1 MVVLPRR
8 CQPLQPPV
16 EKQLLRSQPSHH
28 LQEKA
33 FRRPVIPLHLPTQ
46 APTWYG
52 KNQDLQVTERAHQ
65 NGGTLTFHCV
75 DRPLQR
81 QHMILTEH
89 KAAAINMEQMQT
101 LLGLCTT
108 NNSNTISKVWS
119 NRSFEFLRF
128 HKRNGK
134 VERCIYI
141 AAGQWNQQ
149 WPGYAG
155 QTQPQ
160 YQYPSAQQRY

>member
-46 APTWYG
+46 APTW
-52 KNQDLQVTERAHQ
+52 
-65 NGGTLTFHCV
+65 
-75 DRPLQR
+75 PLQR

-89 KAAAINMEQMQT
+89 KAAINMEQMQT

-108 NNSNTISKVWS
+108 NNSNTISKG
-119 NRSFEFLRF
+119 
-128 HKRNGK
+128 NGISSGLATRVK
-134 VERCIYI
+134 PNLSISTHRLNKAMC
-141 AAGQWNQQ
+141 QMDKQL
-149 WPGYAG
+149 PRLLL
-155 QTQPQ
+155 TP
-160 YQYPSAQQRY
+160 QQRPHQQRL